1 MPFFCRGGVAPTPPQ
16 GPRQKLVSAIAGSG
30 RFAYRSACYAHRM
43 AHFDK
48 FTRATSGRL
57 LAHDLRSLDRDG
69 HSISYGTSCVD
80 ASRTHLNYRLD
91 ANDNPNA
98 RLTERLS
105 EIKVYKRD
113 DVKVLCSWIVTL
125 PTDGSIKQD
134 EERKFF
140 ESVHRFLQ
148 NKYGAENEICASVHL
163 DETTPHLHYA
173 FVPVVKDKKTG
184 GEKCCANDLIT
195 KKHLQTFHTEL
206 AQAVSAD
213 FGGRRI
219 GILKEETERLG
230 KSQETYFK
238 TVDEL
243 KAARS
248 AVESKIEA
256 PTLALTANKRRATA
270 IAAAAEAIEK
280 AAQLESERKRR
291 IETEKKLESLKKK
304 TRQLEKNF
312 LETQVGIAAMR
323 WIRKNDP
330 AKFEEFKRDFVTL
343 SPAERQ
349 KRRRAAGREA
359 DRKFLERLAIV
370 QRREKALR
378 NTPGLDLIVKRFG
391 WGEETENYIRK
402 QNIVAECPPVFEE
415 KKEHDATR
423 NEQLRRR
430 RGR

>member
-1 MPFFCRGGVAPTPPQ
+1 
-16 GPRQKLVSAIAGSG
+16 
-30 RFAYRSACYAHRM
+30 M

-57 LAHDLRSLDRDG
+57 LAHDLRALDRNG
-69 HSISYGTSCVD
+69 QAISYGSSCVD

-91 ANDNPNA
+91 ANDNPNTK
-98 RLTERLS
+98 LTERLS
-105 EIKVYKRD
+105 EIKVHKRE

-125 PTDGSIKQD
+125 PADGSIKQD

-148 NKYGAENEICASVHL
+148 NKYGAENEIVAAVHL

-173 FVPVVKDKKTG
+173 FVPVVKDKKSG
-184 GEKCCANDLIT
+184 ILKCSAKELIN

-206 AQAVSAD
+206 AKAVSDD

-219 GILKEETERLG
+219 GILKEETERIG

-248 AVESKIEA
+248 AIESKIEPPA
-256 PTLALTANKRRATA
+256 WALTAEKRRAAA
-270 IAAAAEAIEK
+270 IAAAAAAIEQ
-280 AAQLESERKRR
+280 AAQLEVERKRR
-291 IETEKKLESLKKK
+291 IETEKKLESLKQK

-312 LETQVGIAAMR
+312 LEAQAGIAAMR
-323 WIRKNDP
+323 WIRKNDSE
-330 AKFEEFKRDFVTL
+330 KFEEFKRDFVTL
-343 SPAERQ
+343 SQAERQ

-359 DRKFLERLAIV
+359 DRKFLENLSIV
-370 QRREKALR
+370 QKRENALR
-378 NTPGLDLIVKRFG
+378 KTPGLDLIVKRFG
-391 WGEETENYIRK
+391 WGEETENYIKK
-402 QNIVAECPPVFEE
+402 QNIVAEYPPAFKEE
-415 KKEHDATR
+415 KKTNDNTR
-423 NEQLRRR
+423 NEQLRRSGG

>member
-1 MPFFCRGGVAPTPPQ
+1 
-16 GPRQKLVSAIAGSG
+16 
-30 RFAYRSACYAHRM
+30 M

-48 FTRATSGRL
+48 YTRATSGRL
-57 LAHDLRSLDRDG
+57 LAHDLRALDRTG
-69 HSISYGTSCVD
+69 QAISYGSSCVD

-91 ANDNPNA
+91 VNDNPNA

-125 PTDGSIKQD
+125 PTDGSIKKD

-148 NKYGAENEICASVHL
+148 KKYGAENEICASVHL

-173 FVPVVKDKKTG
+173 FVPVVEDKKTG

-195 KKHLQTFHTEL
+195 KKHLRTFHTEL
-206 AQAVSAD
+206 ASAVSAD

-238 TVDEL
+238 SVDEL

-256 PTLALTANKRRATA
+256 PTLALTAEKRRAAA
-270 IAAAAEAIEK
+270 IAAAAAAIEK
-280 AAQLESERKRR
+280 AAQLEEERKRR
-291 IETEKKLESLKKK
+291 IETEKKLESLKQK

-312 LETQVGIAAMR
+312 LETQAGIAAMR

-343 SPAERQ
+343 SPAER
-349 KRRRAAGREA
+349 KARKKAAGREA
-359 DRKFLERLAIV
+359 DRKFLETLAVV
-370 QRREKALR
+370 QEREKALR
-378 NTPGLDLIVKRFG
+378 QTPGLDLIVKRFG
-391 WGEETENYIRK
+391 WGEEAENYIRK
-402 QNIVAECPPVFEE
+402 QNIVAEYPPASQQEE
-415 KKEHDATR
+415 NQHVTTR
-423 NEQLRRR
+423 TEQLQR
-430 RGR
+430 RGRSR